1 MLARQ
6 HPTASTPAPHRSAV
20 YGIRDLHSHD
30 SYSRD
35 LPNRGWACL
44 PGGERKSHTLHL
56 CGIVEMARTTIIRPR
71 VDKKTIIITVAPLAL
86 AACGSTPT
94 KSSTGAKARKS
105 TKSSTM
111 TKATAA
117 ATFKADIGPLNT
129 AIAAM
134 GTQAGTW
141 TNSTPASVANAT
153 INPAVAALAK
163 AETEFNQ
170 LAIQY
175 PAASLALHNLTTAM
189 SSLAGVLLSAT
200 HQNLL
205 GVSSWV
211 TQLAQTAETTHND
224 SNIVRSELGLPPAS

>member
-1 MLARQ
+1 MWINSQ
-6 HPTASTPAPHRSAV
+6 KV
-20 YGIRDLHSHD
+20 ID
-30 SYSRD
+30 
-35 LPNRGWACL
+35 W
-44 PGGERKSHTLHL
+44 
-56 CGIVEMARTTIIRPR
+56 
-71 VDKKTIIITVAPLAL
+71 DKAH
-86 AACGSTPT
+86 
-94 KSSTGAKARKS
+94 KS
-105 TKSSTM
+105 TKSTTM

-117 ATFKADIGPLNT
+117 ATLKTDTGPLNT
-129 AIAAM
+129 AIAAL

-141 TNSTPASVANAT
+141 TTPASVAKAT

-211 TQLAQTAETTHND
+211 TQLAQTAEATHND